1 MGRPVVMVSIT
12 GKTKATLKA
21 TSPTAFAPVKG
32 SGNGPQES
40 QTSTKVS
47 TKTTKNGVMASSHGP
62 MATSSREITK
72 AISETAMAK
81 CSGPMEV
88 TTKVN
93 GKMESKMV
101 KVFILL
107 IKVNCL

>member
-1 MGRPVVMVSIT
+1 
-12 GKTKATLKA
+12 
-21 TSPTAFAPVKG
+21 
-32 SGNGPQES
+32 
-40 QTSTKVS
+40 
-47 TKTTKNGVMASSHGP
+47 
-62 MATSSREITK
+62 
-72 AISETAMAK
+72 MAK